1 MVPIYVISMAVA
13 FSFYFGGAQV
23 VFWYKYLIA
32 FLWTV
37 SYLGV
42 CIVKNRRIKGNSAT
56 IIKMYVYP
64 LLMIL
69 GWSLFIFIF
78 YSPSGVNIG
87 NITRMIS
94 NVFYLILAITSAIST
109 TYYFGKKV
117 IKYSVWAIA
126 LSILANLIYCIH
138 LYGMGI
144 FIQYLP
150 QAALSTDFAYG
161 SVLYNFASCIEV
173 QDATLATGFYILYFI
188 LFDKE
193 DDLKTKCLYIGMLFG
208 CSYLG
213 FKRTQLTAVV
223 ITGIVIWCI
232 QKSKIEIS
240 LIIKIIGIILL
251 IFSFGYICIVK
262 WDLFQMIVDRIGADV
277 TGRQN
282 VYRNLAKYY
291 EISPIYI
298 GKGFTFVDK
307 TMYDTTGFAAHNTIV
322 RMYAEL
328 GCIPFIIWTLWYL
341 IRIPLKILNKFG
353 RKISLVVIANT
364 LYLFLTYCIGN
375 SMNFYCIQYSFVL
388 ITVAVI
394 SNNRKTGYRKIRL
407 KV

>member
-1 MVPIYVISMAVA
+1 MVPIYIISMAVA

-32 FLWTV
+32 FLWAV

-42 CIVKNRRIKGNSAT
+42 CIVRNRKIRGNSAT

-69 GWSLFIFIF
+69 GWSLFIFVF
-78 YSPSGVNIG
+78 YSPSGVSMG

-94 NVFYLILAITSAIST
+94 NIFYLILAITSAIST

-138 LYGMGI
+138 LYGMSI

-150 QAALSTDFAYG
+150 QAVLSTDFAYG

-193 DDLKTKCLYIGMLFG
+193 DDLKTKCLYIGLLLG

-213 FKRTQLTAVV
+213 FKRTQFIAVI

-232 QKSKIEIS
+232 QKSKIEAA
-240 LIIKIIGIILL
+240 LIIKVIGIVLL

-291 EISPIYI
+291 EVSPIYI

-328 GCIPFIIWTLWYL
+328 GFIPFIIWILWYL

-364 LYLFLTYCIGN
+364 LYLFFTYCIGN

-388 ITVAVI
+388 IMVAVI